1 MKRLQAGLLA
11 LLLSTTSLNAGTL
24 LPNGEQQFISNT
36 GAPLASG
43 TVTFYVPGTTTLKN
57 TWSNSA
63 QTILNTNPVVLDSGG
78 RAVIY
83 GSGAYRQ
90 VVKDSNGNVIWD
102 QLTSD
107 TSSASNLGW
116 GATSSGTANVQTI
129 STGTFTGVDG
139 QTIYFLAGY
148 TNTASMTLNV
158 NGSGAT
164 GVLKDGA
171 GGPVFLTGGEVV
183 AGAVIGVTYS
193 VATGQ
198 FHLNTNNNQ
207 WTPGQVGQF
216 AMSTCPSG
224 WAAADGSAVSR
235 TVTYSGLYA
244 AIGTTWGSGD
254 GATTFNLP
262 DFRGVFLRG
271 TGTNANSTVVAA
283 GGAVGP
289 SLGSTNYAVDTYLN
303 HNHAVTDPGHTHTS
317 PGGTG
322 VPFTTVNGG
331 TFYGTYG
338 VGSGSLYYYDRT
350 ASSATGLTVN
360 TSTTG
365 GNVET
370 RPKNYGVLFCIKY

>member
-1 MKRLQAGLLA
+1 MKRLRAGLLA

-24 LPNGEQQFISNT
+24 LPNGEQQFIDNN

-63 QTILNTNPVVLDSGG
+63 QTTLNTNPVVLDSGG

-90 VVKDSNGNVIWD
+90 VVKDQNGNVIWD

-116 GATSSGTANVQTI
+116 GATSSGTANTQTI
-129 STGTFTGVDG
+129 SAGTFTGVDG
-139 QTIYFLAGY
+139 QTLYFLAGY
-148 TNTASMTLNV
+148 TNTGSMTLNV
-158 NGSGAT
+158 NGTGAT
-164 GVLKDGA
+164 GVLKDGQ
-171 GGPVFLTGGEVV
+171 GGPIFLTGGEVV
-183 AGAVIGVTYS
+183 AGAIIGVTYS
-193 VATGQ
+193 IATGQ

-207 WTPGQVGQF
+207 WTPGQIGEF
-216 AMSTCPSG
+216 AMASCPAG
-224 WAAADGSAVSR
+224 WTAANGAAVSR

-254 GATTFNLP
+254 GSTTFNLP
-262 DFRGVFLRG
+262 DLRGVFLRG
-271 TGTNANSTVVAA
+271 MGTNANGNVTAA

-289 SLGSTNYAVDTYLN
+289 ASVGQTYYTADTYLN
-303 HNHAVTDPGHTHTS
+303 HNHTASQAAHTHTYTQVTTTAQA
-317 PGGTG
+317 TG
-322 VPFTTVNGG
+322 
-331 TFYGTYG
+331 
-338 VGSGSLYYYDRT
+338 GSGSNYFN
-350 ASSATGLTVN
+350 ASTTGTTSSTTPAVTVD

-365 GNVET
+365 GTET
-370 RPKNYGVLFCIKY
+370 KPKNYGVLYCIKF

>member
-1 MKRLQAGLLA
+1 MKKRIIAGLIT
-11 LLLSTTSLNAGTL
+11 LLLSTTSLQSGTL
-24 LPNGEQQFISNT
+24 LPNGEQQFIDNN

-43 TVTFYVPGTTTLKN
+43 TVTFYIPGTTTLKN
-57 TWSNSA
+57 TWSNAA

-90 VVKDSNGNVIWD
+90 VVKAQNGNVVWD

-116 GATSSGTANVQTI
+116 GATSSGTANAQTI

-148 TNTASMTLNV
+148 TNTASMTLDV
-158 NGSGAT
+158 NGIGAT
-164 GVLKDGA
+164 GVVKDGA
-171 GGPVFLTGGEVV
+171 AGPVFLSGGEIV

-207 WTPGQVGQF
+207 WSPGQIGQF
-216 AMSTCPSG
+216 AMSTCPAG
-224 WAAADGSAVSR
+224 WAAADGAAVSR
-235 TVTYSGLYA
+235 TVTYGGLYA

-254 GATTFNLP
+254 GATTFNVP
-262 DFRGVFLRG
+262 DLRGTFLRG
-271 TGTNANSTVVAA
+271 TGTNGTGSSS
-283 GGAVGP
+283 GAVGP
-289 SLGSTNYAVDTYLN
+289 AVGTYAADTYLN
-303 HNHAVTDPGHTHTS
+303 HNHTASDAGHTHGYTVVTS
-317 PGGTG
+317 TSQATG
-322 VPFTTVNGG
+322 
-331 TFYGTYG
+331 
-338 VGSGSLYYYDRT
+338 GSGSNYFNGAGGSTTGTGY
-350 ASSATGLTVN
+350 ASITVA

-365 GNVET
+365 GTET
-370 RPKNYGVLFCIKY
+370 KPKNYGVLFCVKY

>member
-43 TVTFYVPGTTTLKN
+43 TVTFYIPGTTTLKN
-57 TWSNSA
+57 TWSNSS

-90 VVKDSNGNVIWD
+90 VVKDSNGNVVWD

-116 GATSSGTANVQTI
+116 GATSSGTANAQTI

-158 NGSGAT
+158 NGTGAT

-171 GGPVFLTGGEVV
+171 GGPIFLTGGEVV

-207 WTPGQVGQF
+207 WTPGQVGTF

-235 TVTYSGLYA
+235 TVTYSGLFA

-254 GATTFNLP
+254 GSTTFNLP
-262 DFRGVFLRG
+262 DLRGTFLRG
-271 TGTNANSTVVAA
+271 TGTNANATVVAA
-283 GGAVGP
+283 GGAVGQAV
-289 SLGSTNYAVDTYLN
+289 GTYAADTYLN
-303 HNHAVTDPGHTHTS
+303 HSHAVTDPGHSHTYYVWS
-317 PGGTG
+317 YRRLGD
-322 VPFTTVNGG
+322 
-331 TFYGTYG
+331 
-338 VGSGSLYYYDRT
+338 GSGGDYWNGT
-350 ASSATGLTVN
+350 SSTSTSTNTTGLTVN

-365 GNVET
+365 GTET
-370 RPKNYGVLFCIKY
+370 KPKNYGMLFCIKY

>member
-1 MKRLQAGLLA
+1 MNKRIFAGLLA
-11 LLLSTTSLNAGTL
+11 LLLTTTSLNAGTL
-24 LPNGEQQFISNT
+24 LPNGEQQFISNN
-36 GAPLASG
+36 GAPLVSG
-43 TVTFYVPGTTTLKN
+43 TVTFYIPSTSTLKN
-57 TWSNSA
+57 TWSNSS
-63 QTILNTNPVVLDSGG
+63 QTTLNTNPIVLDSGG

-90 VVKDSNGNVIWD
+90 VVKDQDGNVVWD

-116 GATSSGTANVQTI
+116 GATSSGTANTQTI
-129 STGTFTGVDG
+129 SAGTFTGVDG
-139 QTIYFLAGY
+139 QTLYFLAGY
-148 TNTASMTLNV
+148 TNTGSMTLNV
-158 NGSGAT
+158 NGTGAT

-171 GGPVFLTGGEVV
+171 GGPIFLTGGEVV
-183 AGAVIGVTYS
+183 AGALIGVTYS

-207 WTPGQVGQF
+207 WSPGQVGTF

-224 WAAADGSAVSR
+224 WVSADGSPVSR

-244 AIGTTWGSGD
+244 AIGTTWGTGD
-254 GATTFNLP
+254 GSTTFNVP

-271 TGTNANSTVVAA
+271 TGTNANPTVVAA
-283 GGAVGP
+283 GGAVGQ
-289 SLGSTNYAVDTYLN
+289 SLGSTTYAVDTYLN

-317 PGGTG
+317 AGGSG
-322 VPFTTVNGG
+322 VAFTTVGGG

-338 VGSGSLYYYDRT
+338 VGGGNLYYYSST

-365 GNVET
+365 GAET
-370 RPKNYGVLFCIKY
+370 KPKNYSVLYCIKY

>member
-1 MKRLQAGLLA
+1 MKKRIFAGLLA

-24 LPNGEQQFISNT
+24 LPNGEQQFIDNN

-57 TWSNSA
+57 TWSNSS
-63 QTILNTNPVVLDSGG
+63 QTILNTNPIVLDSGG

-90 VVKDSNGNVIWD
+90 VVKDQNGNVIWD

-116 GATSSGTANVQTI
+116 GATSSGTANAQTI

-148 TNTASMTLNV
+148 TNTSALTLNV
-158 NGSGAT
+158 NGTGAT

-171 GGPVFLTGGEVV
+171 GGPIFLTGGEVV

-207 WTPGQVGQF
+207 WSPGQVGTF
-216 AMSTCPSG
+216 AMSTCPAG
-224 WAAADGSAVSR
+224 WVAADGSAVSR
-235 TVTYSGLYA
+235 TTTYGGLYA
-244 AIGTTWGSGD
+244 AIGTTWGVGD
-254 GATTFNLP
+254 GATTFNVP
-262 DFRGVFLRG
+262 DLRGTFLRG
-271 TGTNANSTVVAA
+271 TGTNGTGSSS
-283 GGAVGP
+283 GAVGP
-289 SLGSTNYAVDTYLN
+289 AVGTYAADTYLN
-303 HNHAVTDPGHTHTS
+303 HNHTATDAGHTHSYSVPSGTS
-317 PGGTG
+317 QALG
-322 VPFTTVNGG
+322 
-331 TFYGTYG
+331 
-338 VGSGSLYYYDRT
+338 GSGSNYYIST
-350 ASSATGLTVN
+350 AGSTTGTGYANITVA

-365 GNVET
+365 STET
-370 RPKNYGVLFCIKY
+370 KPKNYGVLFCVKY

>member
-1 MKRLQAGLLA
+1 MKKRIFAGLLA

-24 LPNGEQQFISNT
+24 LPNGEQQFIDNNGS
-36 GAPLASG
+36 PLASG

-57 TWSNSA
+57 TWSNSS

-90 VVKDSNGNVIWD
+90 VVKDQNGNVIWD

-116 GATSSGTANVQTI
+116 GATSSGTANTQTI
-129 STGTFTGVDG
+129 SSGTFTGVDG
-139 QTIYFLAGY
+139 QTLYFLAGY
-148 TNTASMTLNV
+148 TNTGAMTLNV
-158 NGSGAT
+158 NGTGAT
-164 GVLKDGA
+164 GVLKDGQ

-183 AGAVIGVTYS
+183 AGAIIGVTYS

-207 WTPGQVGQF
+207 WSPGQIGQF

-224 WAAADGSAVSR
+224 WVAADGSAVSR
-235 TVTYSGLYA
+235 TVTYGGLFA
-244 AIGTTWGSGD
+244 ALGTTWGTGD
-254 GATTFNLP
+254 GSTTFNLP
-262 DFRGVFLRG
+262 DLRGVFLRG

-289 SLGSTNYAVDTYLN
+289 SLGATNYVPDAFQGHWHSVN
-303 HNHAVTDPGHTHTS
+303 DPGHTHS
-317 PGGTG
+317 Y
-322 VPFTTVNGG
+322 VIYSSKRLVD
-331 TFYGTYG
+331 
-338 VGSGSLYYYDRT
+338 GSGGDSWNYN
-350 ASSATGLTVN
+350 SSANTGSSVTGLTVRSP
-360 TSTTG
+360 STDGTNGTPRTG
-365 GNVET
+365 TET
-370 RPKNYGVLFCIKY
+370 VPKNYGVLFCIKY

>member
-1 MKRLQAGLLA
+1 MKRLRAGLLA

-24 LPNGEQQFISNT
+24 LPNGEQQFIDNN

-63 QTILNTNPVVLDSGG
+63 QTTLNTNPVVLDSGG

-90 VVKDSNGNVIWD
+90 VVKDQNGNVIWD

-116 GATSSGTANVQTI
+116 GATSSGTANTQTI
-129 STGTFTGVDG
+129 SAGTFTGVDG
-139 QTIYFLAGY
+139 QTLYFLAGY
-148 TNTASMTLNV
+148 TNTGSMTLNV
-158 NGSGAT
+158 NGTGAT

-171 GGPVFLTGGEVV
+171 GGPIFLTGGEVV
-183 AGAVIGVTYS
+183 AGAIIGVTYS
-193 VATGQ
+193 IATGQ

-207 WTPGQVGQF
+207 WTPGQIGEF
-216 AMSTCPSG
+216 AMASCPAG
-224 WAAADGSAVSR
+224 WTAANGAAVSR

-254 GATTFNLP
+254 GSTTFNLP
-262 DFRGVFLRG
+262 DFRGMFLRG
-271 TGTNANSTVVAA
+271 TGTNATGSSS
-283 GGAVGP
+283 GAVGP
-289 SLGSTNYAVDTYLN
+289 SVGTYAADTYLN
-303 HNHAVTDPGHTHTS
+303 HSHTATSTDSGHTHSYVSAQGGNQAAQQSGGPQLGNVGATT
-317 PGGTG
+317 GTG
-322 VPFTTVNGG
+322 NANITTTV
-331 TFYGTYG
+331 
-338 VGSGSLYYYDRT
+338 
-350 ASSATGLTVN
+350 A

-365 GNVET
+365 GTET
-370 RPKNYGVLFCIKY
+370 KPKNYGVLFCIKY

>member
-1 MKRLQAGLLA
+1 MNKRIRSGLLA
-11 LLLSTTSLNAGTL
+11 FLLSTTSLNAGTL

-43 TVTFYVPGTTTLKN
+43 TVTFYIPGTTTLKN
-57 TWSNSA
+57 TWSNSS

-90 VVKDSNGNVIWD
+90 VVKDQNGNVIWD

-116 GATSSGTANVQTI
+116 GATSSGTANAQTI

-148 TNTASMTLNV
+148 TNNASMTLNV
-158 NGSGAT
+158 NGTGAT
-164 GVLKDGA
+164 GVLKDGP
-171 GGPVFLTGGEVV
+171 GGPIFLTGGEVV
-183 AGAVIGVTYS
+183 AGAIIGVTYS

-207 WTPGQVGQF
+207 WTPGQVGTF

-235 TVTYSGLYA
+235 TVTYSGLFA

-254 GATTFNLP
+254 GSTTFNLP
-262 DFRGVFLRG
+262 DLRGTFLRG
-271 TGTNANSTVVAA
+271 SGTNATGSSS
-283 GGAVGP
+283 GAVGP
-289 SLGSTNYAVDTYLN
+289 SVGTYAADTYLN
-303 HNHAVTDPGHTHTS
+303 HSHSITDPGHAHNYTIYLQKRTADG
-317 PGGTG
+317 PGGNLWDYDNT
-322 VPFTTVNGG
+322 NGG
-331 TFYGTYG
+331 TT
-338 VGSGSLYYYDRT
+338 T
-350 ASSATGLTVN
+350 TNTTGITVN

-365 GNVET
+365 GTET
-370 RPKNYGVLFCIKY
+370 KPKNYGVLFCIKY